1 MCRIIALLSRYR
13 TRSFCAST
21 CLPRAVCAASL
32 LPSASNL
39 STWPM
44 PSLYVALF
52 LCVCCATTTLLRH
65 ALACMVIDALALR
78 SHTAARDVFLDLLL
92 PDPHLAVVSEAD
104 QGEVHLIETH
114 LAFDFGVEDAADVSL
129 QHEIGSALFAHGVAR
144 LLARG
149 DVLIAALLAYL
160 LALSARGHE
169 LHLAGVDERALHV
182 VDECLHVDVLMAE
195 ITDTADDH
203 RRIAT
208 ALLREIGEPCAR
220 HHIVDHLF

>member
-1 MCRIIALLSRYR
+1 MCRIIALLSRYN
-13 TRSFCAST
+13 TRSFSAST
-21 CLPRAVCAASL
+21 CLPRAVSAASL

-39 STWPM
+39 STRPM
-44 PSLYVALF
+44 PSQYVAQPPSDSS
-52 LCVCCATTTLLRH
+52 ATTTLLRH

-92 PDPHLAVVSEAD
+92 PAPHLAVVREAD

-114 LAFDFGVEDAADVSL
+114 LAFAFGVEDAADVAL

-144 LLARG
+144 LLARV

-160 LALSARGHE
+160 QTPSARGHE

-182 VDECLHVDVLMAE
+182 VDEGLHVDVLVTE
-195 ITDTADDH
+195 IADTADDH

>member
-1 MCRIIALLSRYR
+1 MCRIIALLSRYN
-13 TRSFCAST
+13 TRSFCASP
-21 CLPRAVCAASL
+21 CLPRADSAASL

-44 PSLYVALF
+44 PSLYVAQPPSDSS
-52 LCVCCATTTLLRH
+52 ATTTLLRH

-78 SHTAARDVFLDLLL
+78 SLTVARDVFLDLLL
-92 PDPHLAVVSEAD
+92 PDPHLAVVREAD
-104 QGEVHLIETH
+104 QGEVHLIETL
-114 LAFDFGVEDAADVSL
+114 LAFAFGVEDGADVAL
-129 QHEIGSALFAHGVAR
+129 QHEIGAALFAHGVAR
-144 LLARG
+144 LLARV

-160 LALSARGHE
+160 LALAARGDE

-182 VDECLHVDVLMAE
+182 VDKRQHKKKHKTE